1 MATRRDFIR
10 TSAGVGAGAALGSFP
25 AALEGAPNVVLRR
38 VTPTCVASA
47 NGLDAVAL
55 AIEAVADGA
64 STIEAVVRGVNLVEA
79 DPEDMS
85 VGYGGLPNEHGVV
98 QLDSSLMH
106 GPTRGAGAVAALE
119 GIKRPSL
126 VALDVMRYT
135 DHHLLVGQGA
145 QAFAI
150 SMGHQVEDLLTEEGR
165 QRWVEWR
172 ASLSDADDYLTPAES
187 GERIRRFR
195 DPEDFGDGLLDSH
208 DGVRPQGTINCDIVD
223 RDGDLSS
230 VTTTSGLAY
239 KIPGRVGDSPIIGA
253 GQYCD
258 NDVGAAGST
267 GRGEA
272 VIKTCGSHT
281 VVEMMRNGLHPTD
294 ACLEALRRIVHVTVE
309 SRLLAEDGRPNFGVS
324 YYAVSKN
331 GQYGSASIYAGVRFA
346 VCVDGDARR
355 EDSAFL
361 FERA

>member
-10 TSAGVGAGAALGSFP
+10 VSAGAGVGATLGGTLPAGGFAAP
-25 AALEGAPNVVLRR
+25 AVITGR
-38 VTPTCVASA
+38 VEPTCVASG
-47 NGLDAVAL
+47 NGVAAVARAL
-55 AIEAVADGA
+55 EELEAGA
-64 STIEAVVRGVNLVEA
+64 TTIEAVVRGVNLVEE
-79 DPEDMS
+79 DPSDSS
-85 VGYGGLPNEHGVV
+85 VGYGGLPNQDGVV

-135 DHHLLVGQGA
+135 DHHLLVGKGA
-145 QAFAI
+145 QRFAL
-150 SMGHQVEDLLTEEGR
+150 SMGHKIEDLVTDSSR
-165 QRWVEWR
+165 RRWIEWR
-172 ASLSDADDYLTPAES
+172 ARLSDRDDYLTPAES
-187 GERIRRFR
+187 GERIGGI
-195 DPEDFGDGLLDSH
+195 PGSGGLEELDSH
-208 DGVRPQGTINCDIVD
+208 DGYRPQGTINCDIVD
-223 RDGDLSS
+223 ANGDLSS

-281 VVEMMRNGLHPTD
+281 VVELMRNGMHPTD
-294 ACLEALRRIVHVTVE
+294 ACLGALERIARLTVE
-309 SRLLAEDGRPNFGVS
+309 DRLLDEEGRPNFNVN
-324 YYAVSKN
+324 YYAVNKN
-331 GQYGSASIYAGVRFA
+331 GEYGGAAIWSGARFA
-346 VCVDGDARR
+346 VADGAGARR
-355 EDSAFL
+355 EDSAYL
-361 FERA
+361 YERGG